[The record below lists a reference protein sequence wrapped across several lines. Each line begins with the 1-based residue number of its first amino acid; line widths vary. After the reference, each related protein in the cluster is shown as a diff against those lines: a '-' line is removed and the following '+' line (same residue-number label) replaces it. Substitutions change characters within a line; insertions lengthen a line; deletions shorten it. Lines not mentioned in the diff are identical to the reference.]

1 MPQGSIQW
9 QGTQRRACGPG
20 ANWNVQVVRGKVT
33 TRCLWHACK
42 ALGIGLLLMLL
53 GACMATIGYYADQL
67 SVAQEI
73 RGNIT
78 VKVKNESRGFH
89 LNNLS
94 YAGPVVMGLGGET
107 RKMRNTKKNNDCPQR
122 DLNSRPLVYKTSAL
136 PLSYRGS
143 RSVIGE
149 VSDTSAARFIV
160 VAACVMTFEARDSA
174 AKVVP
179 ARYRYNQASTVRSSK
194 SQRNRRSTSSQT
206 TKWDHQLGLF
216 RVNRSPSPSTHEV
229 SRKQLTAEFMQ
240 FSKDLREKGIA
251 HSIKKS
257 PSAPTLI
264 DKKSPR
270 RRSPKYA
277 GCSLLNPELLQRHAL
292 SVDNPSYSPQISR
305 ESLEH
310 QKMSGSQV
318 SMAMDLHIPNK
329 GPVTLKVKDRSDT
342 ARRHQLLRQTKVEDV
357 EEVDEAVRPP
367 PTLVHSPKLPGAY
380 CRYPD
385 DFVPR
390 KRNSIDLRLLEE
402 LTVVT
407 KEFSKASPRDFRKI
421 SSPNFR
427 KMSFDR
433 IGGDRRFDRTMGY
446 RKASFEFRRS
456 PDFRRGDYRKL
467 SVDRFSVDCTRYM
480 FDETEMKSRTS
491 SGENL
496 RRQSRHPKLHHSRSD
511 DNRRRS
517 FDRHSKDPQS
527 SRHSLNTQAIM
538 SSGSDCEPKY
548 FTTVSL
554 DTEESRGDNS
564 DESHVVDIEEANASA
579 LSDGPTEGDML
590 LEEPEL
596 ENVTEIDV
604 ESSGDDLEE
613 NGKTESRRST
623 SERTDTTLRGQTPI
637 IIADD
642 MDSQTIVE
650 EASHDS
656 EQIKRNKKYE
666 TTLYIEDDEV

>member
-1 MPQGSIQW
+1 
-9 QGTQRRACGPG
+9 
-20 ANWNVQVVRGKVT
+20 
-33 TRCLWHACK
+33 
-42 ALGIGLLLMLL
+42 
-53 GACMATIGYYADQL
+53 MATIGYYADQL

-94 YAGPVVMGLGGET
+94 YAGPVVMGLGG
-107 RKMRNTKKNNDCPQR
+107 
-122 DLNSRPLVYKTSAL
+122 
-136 PLSYRGS
+136 
-143 RSVIGE
+143 
-149 VSDTSAARFIV
+149 FIV

-179 ARYRYNQASTVRSSK
+179 ARYRFSQASTLKSSK

-206 TKWDHQLGLF
+206 TKWDHQLGVF

-240 FSKDLREKGIA
+240 FSKDLREKGVA

-270 RRSPKYA
+270 RKSPKYA
-277 GCSLLNPELLQRHAL
+277 GCSLLNPELLRRHAL
-292 SVDNPSYSPQISR
+292 SVDNPSYSPHQISR

-310 QKMSGSQV
+310 QKMNGSQV

-357 EEVDEAVRPP
+357 EEVDEAARPP

-402 LTVVT
+402 LTAVS
-407 KEFSKASPRDFRKI
+407 KELGKASPRDFRKI

-433 IGGDRRFDRTMGY
+433 IGGDRRFDRTMGH
-446 RKASFEFRRS
+446 RKASLEFRRS

-467 SVDRFSVDCTRYM
+467 SVERFNSVDYTRYM
-480 FDETEMKSRTS
+480 PDETEIKSRTS

-496 RRQSRHPKLHHSRSD
+496 RRQSRHVKLHHSRSD
-511 DNRRRS
+511 DRRRS
-517 FDRHSKDPQS
+517 FDKHPKDPQS
-527 SRHSLNTQAIM
+527 SRHSLNTQAM
-538 SSGSDCEPKY
+538 MEGCSGCEFEPKY

-554 DTEESRGDNS
+554 DTEESRADNS
-564 DESHVVDIEEANASA
+564 DESHAIDIEDANPAS
-579 LSDGPTEGDML
+579 SEGPTEADML

-596 ENVTEIDV
+596 ENVTEM
-604 ESSGDDLEE
+604 ESSTDDHCDDDE
-613 NGKTESRRST
+613 KCESHGST
-623 SERTDTTLRGQTPI
+623 SERTDTATLRRQI
-637 IIADD
+637 IIT
-642 MDSQTIVE
+642 MDVNSR
-650 EASHDS
+650 ASFHEKAAESSASTSARIND
-656 EQIKRNKKYE
+656 EKRE
-666 TTLYIEDDEV
+666 TTLYIEEDDDDDDEL

>member
-1 MPQGSIQW
+1 
-9 QGTQRRACGPG
+9 
-20 ANWNVQVVRGKVT
+20 
-33 TRCLWHACK
+33 
-42 ALGIGLLLMLL
+42 
-53 GACMATIGYYADQL
+53 
-67 SVAQEI
+67 
-73 RGNIT
+73 
-78 VKVKNESRGFH
+78 
-89 LNNLS
+89 
-94 YAGPVVMGLGGET
+94 MGLGG
-107 RKMRNTKKNNDCPQR
+107 
-122 DLNSRPLVYKTSAL
+122 
-136 PLSYRGS
+136 
-143 RSVIGE
+143 
-149 VSDTSAARFIV
+149 FIV

-179 ARYRYNQASTVRSSK
+179 ARYRFNQASTLRSSK

-216 RVNRSPSPSTHEV
+216 KVNRSPSPSTHEV
-229 SRKQLTAEFMQ
+229 SRKQLTAELMQ
-240 FSKDLREKGIA
+240 FSKDLREKGVA

-292 SVDNPSYSPQISR
+292 SVDNPSYSPHQVSR

-310 QKMSGSQV
+310 QKMSGSQA

-357 EEVDEAVRPP
+357 EEVDEAARPP
-367 PTLVHSPKLPGAY
+367 PTLAHSPKLPGAY

-402 LTVVT
+402 LTVVS
-407 KEFSKASPRDFRKI
+407 KEFNKVSPRDFRKV

-433 IGGDRRFDRTMGY
+433 IGGDRRLDRTMGQ
-446 RKASFEFRRS
+446 RKASLEFRRS

-467 SVDRFSVDCTRYM
+467 SIDRFSVDCTRYM
-480 FDETEMKSRTS
+480 FDEAEMKPRAS

-496 RRQSRHPKLHHSRSD
+496 RRQPRHPKLHHSRSD

-527 SRHSLNTQAIM
+527 SRHSLNTQAVM
-538 SSGSDCEPKY
+538 GGSGSDCEPKY

-564 DESHVVDIEEANASA
+564 DESRAVDTEEANFNV
-579 LSDGPTEGDML
+579 LSPEGPIEGDDML

-604 ESSGDDLEE
+604 ESSGDDLDDNEICE
-613 NGKTESRRST
+613 PCGSASKKTSIT
-623 SERTDTTLRGQTPI
+623 ILGQNPI

-642 MDSQTIVE
+642 MTSGIIVE
-650 EASHDS
+650 ETTRNF
-656 EQIKRNKKYE
+656 EQIESNEKHE
-666 TTLYIEDDEV
+666 TTLYIEEDEI

>member
-1 MPQGSIQW
+1 
-9 QGTQRRACGPG
+9 
-20 ANWNVQVVRGKVT
+20 
-33 TRCLWHACK
+33 
-42 ALGIGLLLMLL
+42 
-53 GACMATIGYYADQL
+53 MATIGYYADQL

-94 YAGPVVMGLGGET
+94 YAGPVVMGLGG
-107 RKMRNTKKNNDCPQR
+107 
-122 DLNSRPLVYKTSAL
+122 
-136 PLSYRGS
+136 
-143 RSVIGE
+143 
-149 VSDTSAARFIV
+149 FIV

-179 ARYRYNQASTVRSSK
+179 ARYRFNQSSTLRGSK
-194 SQRNRRSTSSQT
+194 TQRNRRSTSSQT

-240 FSKDLREKGIA
+240 FSKNLQEKGVA

-257 PSAPTLI
+257 PSAPTLV

-292 SVDNPSYSPQISR
+292 SVDNPSYSPQVSR

-310 QKMSGSQV
+310 QKMSGSQA

-357 EEVDEAVRPP
+357 EEVDEATRPP

-402 LTVVT
+402 LTVVS
-407 KEFSKASPRDFRKI
+407 KEFNKVSPRDFRKI

-433 IGGDRRFDRTMGY
+433 IGGDRRFDRTTMGN
-446 RKASFEFRRS
+446 RKASLEFRRS

-467 SVDRFSVDCTRYM
+467 SIDRFSVDCTRCM
-480 FDETEMKSRTS
+480 FDEAEMKSPAS

-517 FDRHSKDPQS
+517 FDKHPKDPQS
-527 SRHSLNTQAIM
+527 SRHSLNTQGVM
-538 SSGSDCEPKY
+538 GGSGSDCEPKY

-564 DESHVVDIEEANASA
+564 DESHVIDIEEANLSA
-579 LSDGPTEGDML
+579 LSSEGPTEDDML

-604 ESSGDDLEE
+604 ESSGDDLDDD
-613 NGKTESRRST
+613 GKGESCKS
-623 SERTDTTLRGQTPI
+623 SEKTDMTLQGQNPI

-642 MDSQTIVE
+642 DSQSTVE
-650 EASHDS
+650 EAT
-656 EQIKRNKKYE
+656 EQIEHNEKRE
-666 TTLYIEDDEV
+666 TSLYIEDDEV

>member
-1 MPQGSIQW
+1 
-9 QGTQRRACGPG
+9 
-20 ANWNVQVVRGKVT
+20 
-33 TRCLWHACK
+33 
-42 ALGIGLLLMLL
+42 
-53 GACMATIGYYADQL
+53 
-67 SVAQEI
+67 
-73 RGNIT
+73 
-78 VKVKNESRGFH
+78 
-89 LNNLS
+89 
-94 YAGPVVMGLGGET
+94 MGLGG
-107 RKMRNTKKNNDCPQR
+107 
-122 DLNSRPLVYKTSAL
+122 
-136 PLSYRGS
+136 
-143 RSVIGE
+143 
-149 VSDTSAARFIV
+149 FIV

-179 ARYRYNQASTVRSSK
+179 ARYRYNQASTLRSSK

-229 SRKQLTAEFMQ
+229 SRKQLTAEFLQ
-240 FSKDLREKGIA
+240 FSKDLQEKAVA

-292 SVDNPSYSPQISR
+292 SVDNPSYSPHQISR

-310 QKMSGSQV
+310 QKSGSQA
-318 SMAMDLHIPNK
+318 SMAMDLHIPNR

-357 EEVDEAVRPP
+357 EEVDEAIRPQP
-367 PTLVHSPKLPGAY
+367 NLVHSPKLPGAY

-402 LTVVT
+402 LTVVS
-407 KEFSKASPRDFRKI
+407 KEFKASPRDFRKT

-433 IGGDRRFDRTMGY
+433 IGGDRRLERTMSH
-446 RKASFEFRRS
+446 RKASLEFRRS

-480 FDETEMKSRTS
+480 FDETEMKSRAS

-496 RRQSRHPKLHHSRSD
+496 RRQPRHPKLHHSRSD

-517 FDRHSKDPQS
+517 FDRHPKDSQS
-527 SRHSLNTQAIM
+527 SRHSLNTQAVM
-538 SSGSDCEPKY
+538 EGSGSDCEPKY

-564 DESHVVDIEEANASA
+564 DESHVVDIEEANP
-579 LSDGPTEGDML
+579 LSSEGPTEGDML

-604 ESSGDDLEE
+604 ESSGDDLDDD
-613 NGKTESRRST
+613 GKTESRRST
-623 SERTDTTLRGQTPI
+623 SEKTDTTIQGQNPI

-642 MDSQTIVE
+642 MDPQTIAE
-650 EASHDS
+650 EAARNSG
-656 EQIKRNKKYE
+656 QIEKHE
-666 TTLYIEDDEV
+666 TTLYIENDEV

>member
-1 MPQGSIQW
+1 
-9 QGTQRRACGPG
+9 
-20 ANWNVQVVRGKVT
+20 
-33 TRCLWHACK
+33 
-42 ALGIGLLLMLL
+42 
-53 GACMATIGYYADQL
+53 
-67 SVAQEI
+67 
-73 RGNIT
+73 
-78 VKVKNESRGFH
+78 
-89 LNNLS
+89 
-94 YAGPVVMGLGGET
+94 MGLGG
-107 RKMRNTKKNNDCPQR
+107 
-122 DLNSRPLVYKTSAL
+122 
-136 PLSYRGS
+136 
-143 RSVIGE
+143 
-149 VSDTSAARFIV
+149 FIV
-160 VAACVMTFEARDSA
+160 VAACVMTFEARDNA

-179 ARYRYNQASTVRSSK
+179 ARYRFNQGSTVRGSK
-194 SQRNRRSTSSQT
+194 IQRNRRSTSSQT

-240 FSKDLREKGIA
+240 FSKNLQEKGVA

-292 SVDNPSYSPQISR
+292 SVDNPSYSPHQVSR

-310 QKMSGSQV
+310 QKMSGSQA

-357 EEVDEAVRPP
+357 EEVDEVTRPQ

-402 LTVVT
+402 LTVVS
-407 KEFSKASPRDFRKI
+407 KEFSKASPRDFRKT

-433 IGGDRRFDRTMGY
+433 IGGDRRLDRTMGF
-446 RKASFEFRRS
+446 RKASLEFRRS

-467 SVDRFSVDCTRYM
+467 SIDRFSVDCTRYV
-480 FDETEMKSRTS
+480 FDEAEMKSRAS
-491 SGENL
+491 SGESL

-517 FDRHSKDPQS
+517 FDRHTKDPQS
-527 SRHSLNTQAIM
+527 SRHSLNTQAVM
-538 SSGSDCEPKY
+538 EGSGSDCEPKY

-579 LSDGPTEGDML
+579 LSSEGPAEGDML

-604 ESSGDDLEE
+604 ESSGDDLDDD
-613 NGKTESRRST
+613 GKTESRRSA
-623 SERTDTTLRGQTPI
+623 SEKTDATILGQNPVIT
-637 IIADD
+637 ADD
-642 MDSQTIVE
+642 VDSQMIDE
-650 EASHDS
+650 EAAYNS
-656 EQIKRNKKYE
+656 EQMEQNEKQE
-666 TTLYIEDDEV
+666 TTLYVENDEV

>member
-1 MPQGSIQW
+1 
-9 QGTQRRACGPG
+9 
-20 ANWNVQVVRGKVT
+20 
-33 TRCLWHACK
+33 
-42 ALGIGLLLMLL
+42 
-53 GACMATIGYYADQL
+53 MATIGYYADQL

-94 YAGPVVMGLGGET
+94 YAGPVVMGLGG
-107 RKMRNTKKNNDCPQR
+107 
-122 DLNSRPLVYKTSAL
+122 
-136 PLSYRGS
+136 
-143 RSVIGE
+143 
-149 VSDTSAARFIV
+149 FIV

-179 ARYRYNQASTVRSSK
+179 ARYRFNQASTLKK

-240 FSKDLREKGIA
+240 FSKDLREKGVA

-257 PSAPTLI
+257 PSAPTLV

-292 SVDNPSYSPQISR
+292 SVDNPSYSPHQISR

-310 QKMSGSQV
+310 QKSGSQV

-357 EEVDEAVRPP
+357 EEVDEATRPP

-380 CRYPD
+380 RYPD

-402 LTVVT
+402 LTAVSR
-407 KEFSKASPRDFRKI
+407 ELSKASPRDFRKV

-433 IGGDRRFDRTMGY
+433 IGGDRRSDRTSLGH
-446 RKASFEFRRS
+446 RKASLEFRKS

-467 SVDRFSVDCTRYM
+467 SVERFSIDCTRYIP
-480 FDETEMKSRTS
+480 DETEMKSRTS

-511 DNRRRS
+511 DNRRQS
-517 FDRHSKDPQS
+517 FDKHSKDSQS
-527 SRHSLNTQAIM
+527 SRHSLNTQAVVE
-538 SSGSDCEPKY
+538 GSDCEAKY

-554 DTEESRGDNS
+554 DTEESRADNS
-564 DESHVVDIEEANASA
+564 EESHVVDIEEANASA
-579 LSDGPTEGDML
+579 LSTDGPTEADML

-596 ENVTEIDV
+596 ENLTEIDM
-604 ESSGDDLEE
+604 ESSIDDDAKSS
-613 NGKTESRRST
+613 GSHRST
-623 SERTDTTLRGQTPI
+623 SERTDTILQNPI
-637 IIADD
+637 IIAEDVD
-642 MDSQTIVE
+642 LQMIIDE
-650 EASHDS
+650 ETT
-656 EQIKRNKKYE
+656 QIDNEKCE

>member
-1 MPQGSIQW
+1 MAGDAEESLRAWGSLEC
-9 QGTQRRACGPG
+9 A
-20 ANWNVQVVRGKVT
+20 
-33 TRCLWHACK
+33 
-42 ALGIGLLLMLL
+42 
-53 GACMATIGYYADQL
+53 GYYADQL

-94 YAGPVVMGLGGET
+94 YAGPVVMGLGG
-107 RKMRNTKKNNDCPQR
+107 
-122 DLNSRPLVYKTSAL
+122 
-136 PLSYRGS
+136 
-143 RSVIGE
+143 
-149 VSDTSAARFIV
+149 FIV

-179 ARYRYNQASTVRSSK
+179 ARYRFNQASTLKSSK

-206 TKWDHQLGLF
+206 TKWDHQLGVF

-240 FSKDLREKGIA
+240 FSKDLQEKGVA

-292 SVDNPSYSPQISR
+292 SVDNPSYSPHQISR

-310 QKMSGSQV
+310 QKMNGSQV

-357 EEVDEAVRPP
+357 EEVDEATRPP

-402 LTVVT
+402 LTAVS
-407 KEFSKASPRDFRKI
+407 KELGKASPRDFRKI

-433 IGGDRRFDRTMGY
+433 IGCDRRFDRTMGH
-446 RKASFEFRRS
+446 RKASLEFRRS

-467 SVDRFSVDCTRYM
+467 SVDRFSSVDCTRYTLS
-480 FDETEMKSRTS
+480 DETEIKSRTS

-517 FDRHSKDPQS
+517 FDKHPKDPQS
-527 SRHSLNTQAIM
+527 SRHSLNTQTM
-538 SSGSDCEPKY
+538 VEGSGSDFEPKY

-554 DTEESRGDNS
+554 DTEESRADNS
-564 DESHVVDIEEANASA
+564 DESHAIDIEDANP
-579 LSDGPTEGDML
+579 LSSEGPTEADML

-604 ESSGDDLEE
+604 EDSGDDLDDLV
-613 NGKTESRRST
+613 GKCESHGST
-623 SERTDTTLRGQTPI
+623 SEKSDATLPMRRQNPVIVT
-637 IIADD
+637 ADV
-642 MDSQTIVE
+642 DSHATCDEKAARIS
-650 EASHDS
+650 A
-656 EQIKRNKKYE
+656 QINDEKCE
-666 TTLYIEDDEV
+666 TTLYVEDDEV